1 MTPATPSCDRL
12 LSRPAEKAHMV
23 QLYRDP
29 AVLRHNVSH
38 YLSDGFRCGDSAA
51 VIATPEHWAEFRH
64 GLEERGHDPAR
75 IQEEG
80 KLVVRDARSTLDTF
94 MRAGMPDETLFRD
107 TVRPVLSELSAGGAP
122 NIRAYGEMVALLW
135 KDRQYDAAIR
145 LEELW
150 NGLAESHS
158 FMLLCAYEGD
168 ALAPEF
174 HGRIAESVYRQHTH
188 VVPAEDYERL
198 SLAVQRAMEEVLGRT
213 EAETLRPL
221 IAATERR
228 VTALPGAQA
237 TLLWLQ
243 SNLPH
248 LVSPV
253 LAAARRIVQAAGTTS

>member
-1 MTPATPSCDRL
+1 
-12 LSRPAEKAHMV
+12 MV

-51 VIATPEHWAEFRH
+51 VIATSEHWDGFRR
-64 GLEERGHDPAR
+64 GLEERGHDVGR
-75 IQEEG
+75 LEEEG
-80 KLVVRDARSTLDTF
+80 RLVCRDARATLDLF
-94 MRAGMPDETLFRD
+94 MREGMPDEALFHD
-107 TVRPVLSELSAGGAP
+107 AVRPVLTVLSAGRPA
-122 NIRAYGEMVALLW
+122 NVRAYGAMVALLW

-158 FMLLCAYEGD
+158 STLLCAYEGD

-174 HGRIAESVYRQHTH
+174 QGRIAESVYRLHTH

-213 EAETLRPL
+213 EAQTLRPL
-221 IAATERR
+221 ITATERR
-228 VTALPGAQA
+228 APALPGVQS

-248 LVSPV
+248 VVPPV
-253 LAAARRIVQAAGTTS
+253 LAAARRIVQGDRAAS

>member
-1 MTPATPSCDRL
+1 MTLAASPGDRL
-12 LSRPAEKAHMV
+12 LSRPADKAHMV

-29 AVLRHNVSH
+29 AVLHHSVAH
-38 YLSDGFRCGDSAA
+38 YLSDGFQRGDAAA
-51 VIATPEHWAEFRH
+51 VIATSEHWTGFRRE
-64 GLEERGHDPAR
+64 LEKRGHDPAR
-75 IQEEG
+75 IEEEG
-80 KLVVRDARSTLDTF
+80 KLVVRDARSTLDAF
-94 MRAGMPDETLFRD
+94 MRGGMPDESLFQD
-107 TVRPVLSELSAGGAP
+107 TVRPLLSALSSGGAP
-122 NIRAYGEMVALLW
+122 NVRAYGEMVALLW
-135 KDRQYDAAIR
+135 KDRQFDAAIR

-174 HGRIAESVYRQHTH
+174 HGRIAESIYRQHTH

-213 EAETLRPL
+213 ETETLRPL
-221 IAATERR
+221 IAGSQRR
-228 VTALPGAQA
+228 VPVLPGAQT

-248 LVSPV
+248 LVAPV
-253 LAAARRIVQAAGTTS
+253 LSAARRIVQGNGATS